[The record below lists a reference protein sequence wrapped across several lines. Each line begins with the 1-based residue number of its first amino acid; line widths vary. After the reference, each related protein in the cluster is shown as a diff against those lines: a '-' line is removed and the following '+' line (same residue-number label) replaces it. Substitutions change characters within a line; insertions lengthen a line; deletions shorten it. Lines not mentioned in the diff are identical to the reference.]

1 MPPIFTMEQRDAL
14 KVRLLEIGTELIASF
29 GIKKMSISKV
39 TAKAGIAK
47 GTFYNF
53 FESKER
59 FVIEI
64 IHYRKEEIYRCIN
77 KIVEE
82 NGFLDKQGLQI
93 LLSKFSFSGKNNV
106 LSIFSKEDMLWLRE
120 NCKEEY
126 ILDSIKEDMIMKQ
139 LFAHVKGLNPRIN
152 FHVVANYMKAIA
164 LLNEHKSE
172 MHQDALDE
180 TQQLMV
186 QAMFDYMFREE
197 ER

>member
-14 KVRLLEIGTELIASF
+14 KVRLLEIGTELIASS

-53 FESKER
+53 FESKDR

-64 IHYRKEEIYRCIN
+64 IHYGKEEIYQCIN
-77 KIVEE
+77 KLVEE

-93 LLSKFSFSGKNNV
+93 LLSKFSLSGKNNV

-152 FHVVANYMKAIA
+152 FHVVANYMKTIS

>member
-1 MPPIFTMEQRDAL
+1 MPPVFTMEQRDAL
-14 KVRLLEIGTELIASF
+14 KVKLLEIGTELIASS

-64 IHYRKEEIYRCIN
+64 IHYGKEEIYRCIN
-77 KIVEE
+77 KLVEE
-82 NGFLDKQGLQI
+82 NGYLDKQGFQT
-93 LLSKFSFSGKNNV
+93 LLNKFSLSGKNNV

-126 ILDSIKEDMIMKQ
+126 ILDSMKEDVIMKQ
-139 LFAHVKGLNPRIN
+139 LFAHVKGLNPHIN
-152 FHVVANYMKAIA
+152 FHVIANVMKNIS
-164 LLNEHKSE
+164 LLNEHKLE

-180 TQQLMV
+180 TQQLIV
-186 QAMFDYMFREE
+186 QAMLDYMFREE
-197 ER
+197 IR

>member
-14 KVRLLEIGTELIASF
+14 KVKLLEIGTELIASS

-39 TAKAGIAK
+39 TGKAGIAK

-59 FVIEI
+59 FVIEL
-64 IHYRKEEIYRCIN
+64 IHYRKEEIYQCIN
-77 KIVEE
+77 RLVEE
-82 NGFLDKQGLQI
+82 NGFLDKQGLQT

-152 FHVVANYMKAIA
+152 FHVVANYMKTIS

-180 TQQLMV
+180 TQQLMI

>member
-14 KVRLLEIGTELIASF
+14 KVRLLEIGIELIVSS

-39 TAKAGIAK
+39 TGKAGIAK

-59 FVIEI
+59 FVIEM

-77 KIVEE
+77 SLVEG
-82 NGFLDKQGLQI
+82 NGFLDRQGLQI
-93 LLSKFSFSGKNNV
+93 LLSKFSFSGKSNV
-106 LSIFSKEDMLWLRE
+106 LSIFSQEDVLWLRE

-126 ILDSIKEDMIMKQ
+126 VLDSMKEDMIMKQ
-139 LFAHVKGLNPRIN
+139 LFAHVKGLNPRMN
-152 FHVVANYMKAIA
+152 YHVVANYLKTISLMY
-164 LLNEHKSE
+164 EHKSE

-186 QAMFDYMFREE
+186 QAMLDYMFREE